1 MSDIF
6 SAMEVSALGMKAQGT
21 RLRVIS
27 ENIANADTAP
37 GTPDELPYRRQ
48 VITFKNVLDKEIGG
62 QVVRV
67 DKIAPTER
75 NPFIIKYMPDHPG
88 ADAKGYVRMPNV
100 NTMIEAMD
108 MREATRS
115 YEANLSMIEQARA
128 MILRTIDLL
137 RA

>member
-1 MSDIF
+1 MSDILG
-6 SAMEVSALGMKAQGT
+6 AMEISALGMKAQGT

-37 GTPDELPYRRQ
+37 GTPQEDPYRRKI
-48 VITFKNVLDKEIGG
+48 ITFQNVLDKEVGG

-67 DKIAPTER
+67 SKISQDEKD
-75 NPFIIKYMPDHPG
+75 PFVIKYMPGHPG
-88 ADAKGYVRMPNV
+88 ADAKGYVKMPNV
-100 NTMIEAMD
+100 NTMIEVMD

-128 MILRTIDLL
+128 MVLRTIDLL
-137 RA
+137 RS

>member
-1 MSDIF
+1 MSDILG
-6 SAMEVSALGMKAQGT
+6 AMEISALGMKAQGT

-37 GTPDELPYRRQ
+37 GTPQEDPYRRKI
-48 VITFKNVLDKEIGG
+48 ITFQNVLDKEVGG

-67 DKIAPTER
+67 AKIAPDEKD
-75 NPFIIKYMPDHPG
+75 PFIVKYMPGHPG
-88 ADAKGYVRMPNV
+88 ADDKGYVKMPNV
-100 NTMIEAMD
+100 NTMIEVMD

-128 MILRTIDLL
+128 MVLRTIDLL
-137 RA
+137 RS

>member
-27 ENIANADTAP
+27 ENIANADTAA
-37 GTPDELPYRRQ
+37 GTPDEEPYRRQ
-48 VITFKNVLDKEIGG
+48 IITFENVLNKEIGG

-67 DKIAPTER
+67 AKIAPDQK
-75 NPFIIKYMPDHPG
+75 NPFILKYMPDHPS
-88 ADAKGYVRMPNV
+88 ANAKGYVKVPNV

-115 YEANLSMIEQARA
+115 YEANLSMIEQART